1 MQYGYGKKQVRGIAT
16 TFDGDSHLD
25 SNFTTRKDDCK
36 GVLGTLGF
44 PVPKGDIVV
53 SFEEARAVARDWLPV
68 AVKPVVG
75 HKGIGV
81 TADVRDA
88 SELEFAFSRAFKAI
102 SEDQP
107 RM

>member
-1 MQYGYGKKQVRGIAT
+1 MT
-16 TFDGDSHLD
+16 
-25 SNFTTRKDDCK
+25 

-44 PVPKGDIVV
+44 PAPKGDIVV
-53 SFEEARAVARDWLPV
+53 SFEEARVVARDLPV

-88 SELEFAFSRAFKAI
+88 SELEFALAGRSKPLVRTSRCNREEHFWGRFSLAMCQRQI
-102 SEDQP
+102 CC
-107 RM
+107 RY

>member
-25 SNFTTRKDDCK
+25 SNFTTRDDCK
-36 GVLGTLGF
+36 AFWALGF
-44 PVPKGDIVV
+44 PVPKGDVV

-75 HKGIGV
+75 HKGGV
-81 TADVRDA
+81 TADVRCVGTGIC
-88 SELEFAFSRAFKAI
+88 F
-102 SEDQP
+102 
-107 RM
+107 